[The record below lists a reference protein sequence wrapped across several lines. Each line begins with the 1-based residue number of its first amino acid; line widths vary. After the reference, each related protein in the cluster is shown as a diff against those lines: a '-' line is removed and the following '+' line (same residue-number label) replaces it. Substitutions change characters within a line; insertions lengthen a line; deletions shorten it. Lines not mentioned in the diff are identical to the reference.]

1 MRVKL
6 RFQPADAL
14 PKVER
19 VGPLGLQRLLEL
31 PHPSPVLPFHHAH
44 RLAMPPA
51 RLLRNGWRRMLA
63 ASAPGEREKAMR
75 WLDEASERLPRHDG
89 ACTSSAGRRSLT
101 GSETRRTMNGS
112 SAIRALFHRFF
123 W

>member
-1 MRVKL
+1 MPVKL

-44 RLAMPPA
+44 RLAIPSA
-51 RLLRNGWRRMLA
+51 RLLRNGWPRTLA

-75 WLDEASERLPRHDG
+75 
-89 ACTSSAGRRSLT
+89 
-101 GSETRRTMNGS
+101 
-112 SAIRALFHRFF
+112 
-123 W
+123 